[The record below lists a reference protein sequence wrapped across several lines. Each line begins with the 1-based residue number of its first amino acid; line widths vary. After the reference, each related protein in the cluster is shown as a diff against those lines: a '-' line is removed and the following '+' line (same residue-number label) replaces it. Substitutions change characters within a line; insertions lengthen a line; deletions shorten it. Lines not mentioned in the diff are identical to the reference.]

1 MHMNPLGLYA
11 PTRPITCF
19 PPSTELPRKY
29 CSYWTFTSRTVLS
42 LKMEVLQEINRVRDD
57 RLDLLET
64 LKAQREE
71 LLHVLR
77 NTFAITAAVLEED
90 YLRRTVEL
98 YFGLRDNI
106 ISVVNSMDVLEENPL
121 REKF

>member
-1 MHMNPLGLYA
+1 
-11 PTRPITCF
+11 
-19 PPSTELPRKY
+19 
-29 CSYWTFTSRTVLS
+29 
-42 LKMEVLQEINRVRDD
+42 MEVLQEINRIRDD

-64 LKAQREE
+64 LKEQREE

-77 NTFAITAAVLEED
+77 NTFAITAAALEED

>member
-1 MHMNPLGLYA
+1 
-11 PTRPITCF
+11 
-19 PPSTELPRKY
+19 
-29 CSYWTFTSRTVLS
+29 
-42 LKMEVLQEINRVRDD
+42 MEVLQEINRVRDD

>member
-1 MHMNPLGLYA
+1 
-11 PTRPITCF
+11 
-19 PPSTELPRKY
+19 
-29 CSYWTFTSRTVLS
+29 
-42 LKMEVLQEINRVRDD
+42 MEVLQEINRIRDD

-64 LKAQREE
+64 LKEQREE
-71 LLHVLR
+71 LLHVSR

-106 ISVVNSMDVLEENPL
+106 ISVVNSMDVLEENLL